1 MRGKSQMAKPA
12 CASVNARQMAAPV
25 RRPAAAR
32 ATGLSARR
40 ASSAFPMASPSATG
54 RAAWKEACRY
64 GDLYILLSGL
74 TDPFDICTSHFAVQD
89 FLTWT
94 IPGFMRETDLTH
106 NLHGSANLPHL
117 LSSWQCLTRCVT
129 PFSAKPFESRCAHLC
144 ASTCVECC
152 F

>member
-12 CASVNARQMAAPV
+12 SASVSARQMAAPV

-40 ASSAFPMASPSATG
+40 ATSAFPMASPSATG
-54 RAAWKEACRY
+54 RAAWKEACRC
-64 GDLYILLSGL
+64 GALNILLSGL
-74 TDPFDICTSHFAVQD
+74 TDPFDICISHFAVQD
-89 FLTWT
+89 LLSWT
-94 IPGFMRETDLTH
+94 ISGFMRETDLTH

-117 LSSWQCLTRCVT
+117 LSSWQRLTRCVT
-129 PFSAKPFESRCAHLC
+129 PSRAKPFKSWWAHLC
-144 ASTCVECC
+144 ASTCVECG